1 VTGRLRWWNL
11 ERLRLLVSFFAFGLL
26 FGIAHAASRKQ
37 RTVVVISLD
46 GFPAYALADSRL
58 PIPTLRKLAREGAA
72 ATAMEPINPT
82 VTWPNHTTLVTGVD
96 ASHHHVLFNGLLTS
110 SPDGSMSIEPWRN
123 KDLLVHARTVYD
135 AAHEAGLTTAQVDWV
150 AIYGAKTITWSFPEQ
165 PDPNGLIEG
174 ELVSAGLVTRDQLAD
189 FDNSS
194 PAWQDEIRT
203 DAAVEILKRYQPNLM
218 LLHLLDLDDI
228 NHQYGPMGN
237 ASLEAMAFLD
247 DRVKQVVE
255 TLRSSH
261 RPFTIL
267 VVSDHGFRKTMHTI
281 YPNAVLRQQGFAR
294 EENSKPAWDAWV
306 VPDGGTAMV
315 YVRDPSRRAD
325 LAPRLSTLF
334 AGVEGVEHVFQQED
348 LAGLGLPLPGQ
359 SDQAPDLLLAAKP
372 GYSFASGSPDG
383 DSGASHAGTH
393 GYLNSDPEMQ
403 AIFLAWGSGIRP
415 GVRLDQISNLD
426 VAPTIAAL
434 LGIEMT
440 NVTGRPLR
448 KILSDAPPL
457 TSH

>member
-1 VTGRLRWWNL
+1 M
-11 ERLRLLVSFFAFGLL
+11 L
-26 FGIAHAASRKQ
+26 FR
-37 RTVVVISLD
+37 
-46 GFPAYALADSRL
+46 
-58 PIPTLRKLAREGAA
+58 
-72 ATAMEPINPT
+72 
-82 VTWPNHTTLVTGVD
+82 
-96 ASHHHVLFNGLLTS
+96 
-110 SPDGSMSIEPWRN
+110 SIEPWRN
-123 KDLLVHARTVYD
+123 KDLLVHAKTVYD
-135 AAHEAGLTTAQVDWV
+135 AAFEAGLTTAQVDWV

-165 PDPNGLIEG
+165 PDPKGLIEG

-203 DAAVEILKRYQPNLM
+203 DAAVDILKRYNPNLL

-247 DRVKQVVE
+247 DRVKQVVD
-255 TLRSSH
+255 TLRSSQ

-281 YPNAVLRQQGFAR
+281 YPNAILEKAGFER
-294 EENSKPAWDAWV
+294 KENSKPAWDAWV

-315 YVRDPSRRAD
+315 YVRDPSRRAE
-325 LAPRLSTLF
+325 LAPKLSALF
-334 AGVEGVEHVFQQED
+334 TGVEGIEHVYRRED
-348 LAGLGLPLPGQ
+348 LAGLGLPSPEQ

-383 DSGASHAGTH
+383 ESGASHAGTH
-393 GYLNSDPEMQ
+393 GYLNSDAEMQ
-403 AIFLAWGSGIRP
+403 AIFLAWGNGIRP
-415 GVRLDQISNLD
+415 GVRLDHISNLD

-434 LGIEMT
+434 LGIEMR
-440 NVTGRPLR
+440 NVTGHPLR
-448 KILSDAPPL
+448 EILSDAPPL